1 MSAVKVR
8 YLDKDRSAYAICLTG
23 SLKMV
28 YFGFTLVLAVQ
39 ISSVHVPCQY
49 FSHIVVNVAL

>member
-8 YLDKDRSAYAICLTG
+8 YLDKDRSACATCLTG
-23 SLKMV
+23 SLRMV

-39 ISSVHVPCQY
+39 ISSVQISYQY
-49 FSHIVVNVAL
+49 CSHIVVNVAL